1 MDWAPIQVQI
11 NHDMFDVISLIINL
25 ALGGAAVASLW
36 FSRKA
41 LKKSEF
47 DSAMNTSPSIMIR
60 PSEIWVGAKDLSGG
74 VGYGIIVPGEI
85 LKKNPY
91 PDIIFHI
98 EFKCLNVGRG
108 AAFNISQPNAS
119 GMSTSAFRTNRTPLY
134 QTNEDDHFSIYLA
147 LNGKYEDF
155 YLNADKETPVRLD
168 LTYTNDQNNIFCRST
183 WAANIRPFERDG
195 EDLKVRE
202 VRLLK
207 RAGKIEY
214 SQNPFSG

>member
-1 MDWAPIQVQI
+1 
-11 NHDMFDVISLIINL
+11 MFDVISLITNL
-25 ALGGAAVASLW
+25 ALGCAALISLW

-47 DSAMNTSPSIMIR
+47 DSAMNTSPSIIIR

-74 VGYGIIVPGEI
+74 IGYGIIEPGHI

-91 PDIIFHI
+91 PDIIFQI
-98 EFKCLNVGRG
+98 EFECLNAGRG
-108 AAFNISQPNAS
+108 AAFNISQPTAS
-119 GMSTSAFRTNRTPLY
+119 GMSISSFRTSRTPLY
-134 QTNEDDHFSIYLA
+134 QTNEDSPFSIYLA
-147 LNGKYEDF
+147 LSGKYEDF
-155 YLNADKETPVRLD
+155 YLNAHKEIPVRLD

-183 WAANIRPFERDG
+183 WAANIQPFEREG

-207 RAGKIEY
+207 RSGKIEY
-214 SQNPFSG
+214 SQNSFNA